1 MGFLSR
7 KTRIV
12 LLENFFSRKMD
23 QEFKRWTRL
32 LRAIETG
39 TRIELTGYV
48 LNDFFRRN
56 LEKFL
61 KLCLENYNKSDLA
74 PVVYSVIQEMLL
86 HGAMSNLREYF
97 YQEEGIDFLD
107 QNAFETSEEEFR
119 KFLNTFDSNA
129 VRNALKTKGLFLK
142 VIIRHN
148 HTGIAAEVLNNS
160 KVIPFMEERL
170 RKYLASAME
179 YKDLMDYYDSYPEDE
194 DGRDIGLAFSIL
206 ILRETGLKP
215 ELLRISVGE
224 KVHTSRLEVPFGEEY
239 RSIRKKNRNYEGV
252 LSFPK
257 ESHEQETELPW
268 KTNRCSYC
276 GRTVDDRIFFSKIPD
291 DVPIKGIPEPV
302 RAGNG
307 ICAWCLSSYL

>member
-1 MGFLSR
+1 
-7 KTRIV
+7 
-12 LLENFFSRKMD
+12 MD

-32 LRAIETG
+32 LRAIEAG

-48 LNDFFRRN
+48 LNDSFRLN
-56 LEKFL
+56 LEKFV
-61 KLCLENYNKSDLA
+61 KLCLENYNKGDLA

-86 HGAMSNLREYF
+86 HAATSNLREYF
-97 YQEEGIDFLD
+97 YEEEGIDFLD
-107 QNAFETSEEEFR
+107 QNAFDCSEEEFR
-119 KFLNTFDSNA
+119 KFLNTFDLNA
-129 VRNALKTKGLFLK
+129 ARNVFKTKGLFLK

-170 RKYLASAME
+170 RKYLATAME

-206 ILRETGLKP
+206 ILRKIGLKP
-215 ELLRISVGE
+215 ELFRIGVGE
-224 KVHTSRLEVPFGEEY
+224 KIHTSRLEVPFGEEY
-239 RSIRKKNRNYEGV
+239 RSIRKKNRNDEGV
-252 LSFPK
+252 PK
-257 ESHEQETELPW
+257 ESHEQEIELPW